1 MRAESKESLSSHS
14 SCKAYVKHGFIPKDL
29 NDTQIWGLC
38 PFCAKENK
46 MYVSIESKA
55 WDCKVCGRSGGFQSF
70 LNQMTEHC
78 SVQFRGKIAI
88 DLSKSR
94 GISLSTLKHFKVGYN
109 EITAQYV
116 VPIFKLDGREVFDLR
131 YYRQK
136 KLWSTPTCKTG
147 LLNWQEIANCKGTIW
162 LCEGEWDGMAMFDAL
177 SQLSIEHNDIP
188 ISVPGANTFKAEWS
202 ELLRGKI
209 VRVLYDNDKAGIDGA
224 IKVYKNL
231 SECKDIKFI
240 HWEESRKE
248 GFDIRDLWNEIKN
261 PSEFIQSI
269 IDLLRDE
276 PKGLNE
282 RENVGSKSSS
292 SKRKEAGTNYT
303 GAGVDCKEI
312 YKAYRNHLHLPDS
325 DLLDIIFGTII
336 ANRLS
341 GDPIWLFLVAPS
353 GMTKSELLQSISSF
367 GEVEAISTLTPHSLV
382 SGANVGGTDPSL
394 IPRLNNRVLCVK
406 DFTTIFSMN
415 IQAKEEIF
423 GILRDAYDGEIT
435 KIFGHGVR
443 RHYISKFGII
453 AGVTPAIEAY
463 LDGESALGER
473 FLRYSLTLPDTL
485 EKHLEY
491 LRKATENITLENDM
505 RNQLRLVANIC
516 LDYNFNPDIEIDKT
530 IYDRILHLAICT
542 SLMRGT
548 ILRDKFT
555 KEITHRPFIEM
566 GTRLS
571 KQYIKILKGICMFK
585 RLTKATER
593 ELLTIKTIARG
604 TVPSKIEN
612 IVSGMYNSGSG
623 YEKVFSVDQ
632 ICSFAK
638 LPRQSCERICENMSL
653 LSILTKTKISPMK
666 VEWKLSPLFVELLNK
681 SAIYKNTDDENEL
694 EDNFQE
700 KDN

>member
-1 MRAESKESLSSHS
+1 MQAENKEALINHP
-14 SCKAYVKHGFIPKDL
+14 SCKAYVKHGFIPKDS

-70 LNQMTEHC
+70 LNQMAEHC
-78 SVQFRGKIAI
+78 ALQFRGKIAI
-88 DLSKSR
+88 DLSKNR
-94 GISLSTLKHFKVGYN
+94 GISLSALKHFKVGYN
-109 EITAQYV
+109 EITSQYV
-116 VPIFKLDGREVFDLR
+116 VPVYKLDGKEIFDLR
-131 YYRQK
+131 YYRNK
-136 KLWSTPTCKTG
+136 KLWSTPSCKVA
-147 LLNWQEIANCKGTIW
+147 LFNWQEIANCKGTVW

-177 SQLSIEHNDIP
+177 SQLSIDHNDIAVA
-188 ISVPGANTFKAEWS
+188 VPGANTFKAEWS
-202 ELLRGKI
+202 EILRGKV

-231 SECKDIKFI
+231 SECKDKKFI
-240 HWEESRKE
+240 HWEENRKE

-261 PSEFIQSI
+261 PSEFLQSI
-269 IDLLRDE
+269 VDLMRDE
-276 PKGLNE
+276 PKGINDSE
-282 RENVGSKSSS
+282 KSSS
-292 SKRKEAGTNYT
+292 SSSSERRETGTNYT
-303 GAGVDCKEI
+303 GVGVDCKEI

-367 GEVEAISTLTPHSLV
+367 SEVEAISTLTSHSLV

-443 RHYISKFGII
+443 RHYVSKFGII

-473 FLRYSLTLPDTL
+473 FMRYTL
-485 EKHLEY
+485 ELPETLESQLDY
-491 LRKATENITLENDM
+491 LRKATENVTLENEM
-505 RNQLRLVANIC
+505 RSQLRLIANAC
-516 LDYNFNPDIEIDKT
+516 LDFNFDPNVEIDKK
-530 IYDRILHLAICT
+530 IHEKILHLAVCT
-542 SLMRGT
+542 SIMRGT

-571 KQYIKILKGICMFK
+571 KQFTKILKGICMFK
-585 RLTKATER
+585 RLIKATNR
-593 ELLTIKTIARG
+593 ELLTVKRIARG

-612 IVSGMYNSGSG
+612 IIREMYNAGI
-623 YEKVFSVDQ
+623 EKSYSTEQ
-632 ICSFAK
+632 LCSFVK
-638 LPRQSCERICENMSL
+638 LPRQTCDRIAENMAL
-653 LSILTKTKISPMK
+653 LNILIKTKISPMK
-666 VEWKLSPLFVELLNK
+666 TEWKLSPLFVELLNK
-681 SAIYKNTDDENEL
+681 SAIYNNADDEDSEEENL
-694 EDNFQE
+694 QE
-700 KDN
+700 ENN